1 MQQKTAKH
9 WRPDLIVSAT
19 ATKSYPSAHSDD
31 EDPHQ
36 LTPITSSHLP
46 GPVSHHS
53 VRYNPRRVTNPLP
66 RRVSHSSSSDADD
79 EEEIPVSFE
88 PRAASTLPFHLQ
100 LNLLEIESESQQKVE
115 ERTQR
120 SARVA
125 AGNSFSQNTSAN
137 ITMGTEQSSLRRK
150 AKRGTTQG
158 NNNNDHHHTYGQHDQ
173 LRESRQ
179 SIDAFDSYPEPGR
192 TQLSYANIT
201 NPDANPPSSR

>member
-1 MQQKTAKH
+1 MQQKTANH

-31 EDPHQ
+31 DDPHQ
-36 LTPITSSHLP
+36 LTPITSSQLP

-100 LNLLEIESESQQKVE
+100 LNLLEIESESLQKVE

-137 ITMGTEQSSLRRK
+137 ITMGQEQSTLGRK

-158 NNNNDHHHTYGQHDQ
+158 NNNNDHHDQ

-201 NPDANPPSSR
+201 NPDARPPSSR